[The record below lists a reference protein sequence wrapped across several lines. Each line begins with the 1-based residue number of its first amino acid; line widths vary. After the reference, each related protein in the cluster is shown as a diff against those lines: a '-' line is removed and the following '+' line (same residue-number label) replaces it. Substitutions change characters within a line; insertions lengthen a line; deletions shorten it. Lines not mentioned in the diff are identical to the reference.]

1 MNTVTLRLG
10 IKVFH
15 CQTKTEHEKCYSE
28 KCYSDAHSNKLV
40 RGGFSYTNSQ
50 DSGSAIMPSNF
61 MSET

>member
-15 CQTKTEHEKCYSE
+15 CQTKTEHE